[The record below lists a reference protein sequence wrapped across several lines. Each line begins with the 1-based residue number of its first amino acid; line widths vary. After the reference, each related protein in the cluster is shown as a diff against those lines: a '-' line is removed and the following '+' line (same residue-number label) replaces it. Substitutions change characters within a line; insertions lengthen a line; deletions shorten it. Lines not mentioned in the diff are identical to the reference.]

1 MTTTQEIIRVIGS
14 DVVKVGERAAAVA
27 GDRGGDIRE
36 PVYVWTREDISNA
49 VNNGVDLVNDELGSE
64 RDTDLMNIVVNAV
77 MTLLENP
84 HYTLDEVIQECYD
97 EDPEEV
103 RSWWTGWI

>member
-1 MTTTQEIIRVIGS
+1 MTMIQEITRAIRS
-14 DVVKVGERAAAVA
+14 DVVKMGERAAALSGEVH
-27 GDRGGDIRE
+27 E

-49 VNNGVDLVNDELGSE
+49 VNNGVDLVADELAGSE
-64 RDTDLMNIVVNAV
+64 RDADLMNMVVNAA

-103 RSWWTGWI
+103 RSWWSGW

>member
-1 MTTTQEIIRVIGS
+1 MAVTNEITRVIGS
-14 DVVKVGERAAAVA
+14 DVVKMGERAATLT
-27 GDRGGDIRE
+27 GEIHE

-49 VNNGVDLVNDELGSE
+49 VNNGVDLVVDELTGSE
-64 RDTDLMNIVVNAV
+64 RDSDLMNMVVNAV

-84 HYTLDEVIQECYD
+84 HYTLDEVITECYD

-103 RSWWTGWI
+103 RSWWSGW